1 MSPSPSPSPSPSASA
16 TATTP
21 GSGPSDASG
30 PAPEPEV
37 AFGYTPSEPASDARP
52 LSTAAAWLL
61 PLLAVAAL
69 ALRLSVG
76 WPRFPPRYRGRRRVA
91 RDAPMGP

>member
-1 MSPSPSPSPSPSASA
+1 MSADP
-16 TATTP
+16 TAPDP
-21 GSGPSDASG
+21 GPPDPVS
-30 PAPEPEV
+30 EPEV
-37 AFGYTPSEPASDARP
+37 AFGYALPEPASDARP

-61 PLLAVAAL
+61 PLLAAAAL

-91 RDAPMGP
+91 RDAPTDP